1 MDDDSEL
8 MTVEEIYRA
17 AAPILHDPDALSRL
31 LVTVALRIAQT
42 GAYLAERRI
51 EQTILECQL
60 IDEGEGGKRLS
71 VAEASRRATLALD
84 GAVERAQAHFDGL
97 RGLQEALAQR
107 LIVLQAAHP

>member
-1 MDDDSEL
+1 MDDNDL
-8 MTVEEIYRA
+8 VTADDIYRA
-17 AAPILHDPDALSRL
+17 AEPILDDVDSLARL
-31 LVTVALRIAQT
+31 LVTVAVRMAQA

-51 EQTILECQL
+51 EQTILECQM

-71 VAEASRRATLALD
+71 VAEASRRATTALD

-107 LIVLQAAHP
+107 LAIMQAARK